1 MSQFCVQR
9 GALPASLLNPP
20 PAASSQ
26 DLNHLLTS
34 NDLPLEFEIPHIRDI
49 VSESQNT
56 LEAQMSALEEEILRL
71 QANFAQLAQRH
82 AEPMEHVC
90 QHRAMISPMRCG
102 PPE

>member
-49 VSESQNT
+49 VSGSQNT
-56 LEAQMSALEEEILRL
+56 FEAQMSALEEEILSFRPTSRSWPKGM
-71 QANFAQLAQRH
+71 Q
-82 AEPMEHVC
+82 
-90 QHRAMISPMRCG
+90 SPWSTFVSTAL
-102 PPE
+102 